1 MRLTLAKLL
10 AVTTGVLIVLLAALF
25 ALLQTG

>member
-1 MRLTLAKLL
+1 VRLTLAKIL

-25 ALLQTG
+25 ALLQTR

>member
-1 MRLTLAKLL
+1 MRLTLAKIL
-10 AVTTGVLIVLLAALF
+10 AVTTGALIVALAALF